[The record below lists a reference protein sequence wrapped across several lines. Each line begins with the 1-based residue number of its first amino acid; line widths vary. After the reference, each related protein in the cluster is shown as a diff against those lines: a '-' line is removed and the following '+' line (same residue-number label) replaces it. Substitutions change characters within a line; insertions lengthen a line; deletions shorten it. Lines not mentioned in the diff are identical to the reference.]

1 MCFPINV
8 CRFKEIESLALP
20 LWNEVG
26 GRVLETRWAERC
38 KEPACQCKRHRF
50 NPWVGK
56 IPCRRKSD
64 GQRSLVGYSP
74 LGSQRVRR
82 DCAHVHARYVGMARH
97 LHWRPLTASQP
108 REAGREV
115 QKAATAPPKEL
126 PAAVVLP
133 TRDPSFPAPQYLA
146 PLPPAQCEIRRDL
159 LAGSRRKT

>member
-1 MCFPINV
+1 M
-8 CRFKEIESLALP
+8 
-20 LWNEVG
+20 
-26 GRVLETRWAERC
+26 
-38 KEPACQCKRHRF
+38 
-50 NPWVGK
+50 
-56 IPCRRKSD
+56 
-64 GQRSLVGYSP
+64 GYSP